1 MLLTLTSTSPPA
13 TDLGYL
19 LHKNPAAVRSVPMS
33 WGTAHVFYPEADD
46 DRCTAALLCEVD
58 PVALVRRSRGGPFPL
73 AAYVNDRPYAASSL
87 LAVAMRKVFGTAMRG
102 ACAERPGLPQQ
113 RLRLSAHLPV
123 LPCRGGEGLLRRVL
137 EPLGYE
143 VTAAAIPL
151 DEAFPGWGDSP
162 YFGVRLSATCRV
174 QDLLGHL
181 YVLLPVFDD
190 DKHYWVSKD
199 EIAKL
204 TGAAGQWLAGHPE
217 RDLIIRRYLRH
228 QPGLVAEATARLLD
242 EDCGGA
248 EVAAAERD
256 GEPAGE
262 REGEPA
268 GEREGEPAAGAVPG
282 TAAAGKPGTAAAG
295 KPGTAAEHS
304 RLRDLRVA
312 AVAHELTAVGAH
324 RVLDLG
330 CGDGRLL
337 AALLSDPQF
346 EEIVGVDASAAA
358 LDRAARRLHL
368 DEMAPRQRE
377 RIRLLLGALTYADR
391 RLSGYDAAVLAEVV
405 EHVDAGRLAAL
416 EQAVLGVAAPQAVVV
431 TTPNAEYNPRYPGLA
446 PGAFRHPDHRFE
458 WTRAQFR
465 AWAGSAAAR
474 YGYAV
479 RFEPVGEMD
488 PEVGPPT
495 QMAVLTRGAAPSASM
510 APERQAARP
519 GRAVLHR

>member
-1 MLLTLTSTSPPA
+1 
-13 TDLGYL
+13 
-19 LHKNPAAVRSVPMS
+19 
-33 WGTAHVFYPEADD
+33 
-46 DRCTAALLCEVD
+46 
-58 PVALVRRSRGGPFPL
+58 
-73 AAYVNDRPYAASSL
+73 
-87 LAVAMRKVFGTAMRG
+87 
-102 ACAERPGLPQQ
+102 
-113 RLRLSAHLPV
+113 
-123 LPCRGGEGLLRRVL
+123 
-137 EPLGYE
+137 
-143 VTAAAIPL
+143 
-151 DEAFPGWGDSP
+151 
-162 YFGVRLSATCRV
+162 
-174 QDLLGHL
+174 
-181 YVLLPVFDD
+181 VLLPVFDD

-204 TGAAGQWLAGHPE
+204 TGPAGEWVAVHPE

-256 GEPAGE
+256 SEPATGVA
-262 REGEPA
+262 PVAVVA
-268 GEREGEPAAGAVPG
+268 GEAGAVPG
-282 TAAAGKPGTAAAG
+282 TGAAAVPDAGAAWGT
-295 KPGTAAEHS
+295 GTPAEHT

-312 AVAHELTAVGAH
+312 AVVRELAAVGAR

-337 AALLSDPQF
+337 TALLSHPRF

-416 EQAVLGVAAPQAVVV
+416 EQAVLGMAAPRTVVV

-465 AWAGSAAAR
+465 AWAEPVAAR

-479 RFEPVGEMD
+479 RFEPIGEAD
-488 PEVGPPT
+488 PAVGPPT
-495 QMAVLTRGAAPSASM
+495 QMAVM
-510 APERQAARP
+510 
-519 GRAVLHR
+519 HR